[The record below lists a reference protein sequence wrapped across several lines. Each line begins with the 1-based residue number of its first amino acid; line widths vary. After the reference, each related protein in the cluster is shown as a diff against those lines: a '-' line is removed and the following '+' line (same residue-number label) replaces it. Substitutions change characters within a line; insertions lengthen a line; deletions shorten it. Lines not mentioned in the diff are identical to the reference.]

1 MAEATP
7 AAVEAASAA
16 KAKARMAGVD
26 GFQGFDRPNNL
37 LSPKKQKA
45 PVSTLTREAGA
56 LLGHPI
62 QIAI

>member
-1 MAEATP
+1 
-7 AAVEAASAA
+7 
-16 KAKARMAGVD
+16 MAGVD
-26 GFQGFDRPNNL
+26 GFQDSIDPTIS

-62 QIAI
+62 QMAI